1 MGSLLQP
8 ADLNTSIMRTIL
20 LFPSLAVL
28 FFIFSSLPTSS
39 DATVAIAVASGTTT
53 LLSLTA
59 AQVTS
64 LAALKLLGVTA
75 GALLSRRGKRE
86 EPSNQ
91 IDDLSV
97 ISLTSSLEP
106 EDCYQLL
113 FCTLATSKD
122 KIDQDVE
129 NIHKVVTSKP
139 GKYRDAHKFGLSGGN
154 CSVRYQCEVKARDII
169 QFYQSY

>member
-8 ADLNTSIMRTIL
+8 ADLNTSIMRVIL
-20 LFPSLAVL
+20 LFPSLALL
-28 FFIFSSLPTSS
+28 FLIFSSLTTFSE
-39 DATVAIAVASGTTT
+39 ATVAIAVASGTTT

-113 FCTLATSKD
+113 FCTLATNKA

-154 CSVRYQCEVKARDII
+154 CSVRYQCQIKAADII
-169 QFYQSY
+169 QFYKSF

>member
-1 MGSLLQP
+1 MNSF
-8 ADLNTSIMRTIL
+8 IL
-20 LFPSLAVL
+20 LSAPLL
-28 FFIFSSLPTSS
+28 LLLLLPTSS

-59 AQVTS
+59 AQVTG

-75 GALLSRRGKRE
+75 GALLARRGKRE

-91 IDDLSV
+91 IEDLSV

-113 FCTLATSKD
+113 FCTLATNKA

-154 CSVRYQCEVKARDII
+154 CSVRYQCAVKARDII